1 MTAPAAVSDPE
12 QLRREKEARALRKAR
27 RKVRE
32 AAGEIRELN
41 IVAMMDMMTI
51 ILVFLLKSYQAS
63 AINVN
68 MSADLTVPQS
78 TTQLHP
84 QENITVTV
92 SQREVAVNDRRVVD
106 VKGGLI
112 PAAAKEGQRAEAF
125 YVGAIY
131 DALKKEVDKQKYIA
145 RYNKDA
151 PAPDANRPP
160 TIPLR
165 GDGKYDYASLSEQ
178 MKKIK
183 EQFPNETAVIL
194 SADPD
199 VVYDVLIQTMDACR
213 EASVKGPDGKIERKP
228 LFYDVSLS
236 LVG

>member
-1 MTAPAAVSDPE
+1 MTIAPARPDPE
-12 QLRREKEARALRKAR
+12 QLRREKDARDHRRAR

-68 MSADLTVPQS
+68 MNADLTIPQS

-84 QENITVTV
+84 QENITVTL
-92 SQREVAVNDRRVVD
+92 SLREVAVNDRKVVD
-106 VKGGLI
+106 MRAGVI
-112 PAAAKEGQRAEAF
+112 PAEAKEGKKADAF
-125 YVGAIY
+125 YIGAVY

-151 PAPDANRPP
+151 PFQGRINVVADRK
-160 TIPLR
+160 IPYRTLMEVL
-165 GDGKYDYASLSEQ
+165 Y
-178 MKKIK
+178 
-183 EQFPNETAVIL
+183 TAGQAEL
-194 SADPD
+194 GE
-199 VVYDVLIQTMDACR
+199 YKFMVLKND
-213 EASVKGPDGKIERKP
+213 
-228 LFYDVSLS
+228 
-236 LVG
+236 